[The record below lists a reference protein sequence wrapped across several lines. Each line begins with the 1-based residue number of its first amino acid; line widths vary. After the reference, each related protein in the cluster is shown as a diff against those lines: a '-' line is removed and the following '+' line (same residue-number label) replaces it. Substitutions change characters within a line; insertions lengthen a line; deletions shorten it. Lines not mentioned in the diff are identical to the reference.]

1 MGRKPDIKLCFEGK
15 IHETESS
22 KGICLNSIKVRL
34 RGGRIITLD
43 RDRTDY
49 TVSNGRFTMEWSGVY
64 IWNSGTIDREY
75 IANSNNVELLLG
87 LATGGIAL
95 VDYTIDEDTDV
106 YYELDIESMSVK
118 ISDIPIEIDWLKK
131 EPEEFVKIDSDEN

>member
-34 RGGRIITLD
+34 RDGRIINFD

-64 IWNSGTIDREY
+64 MYQTAIDKDY
-75 IANSNNVELLLG
+75 LVDSNDVALLLCLILG
-87 LATGGIAL
+87 DATL
-95 VDYTIDEDTDV
+95 VDYTIDDDTDV
-106 YYELDIESMSVK
+106 YYELNIESMSVK
-118 ISDIPIEIDWLKK
+118 ISYIPIEIDWLKK

>member
-34 RGGRIITLD
+34 RDGRIINFD

-64 IWNSGTIDREY
+64 MYQTAIDKDY
-75 IANSNNVELLLG
+75 LVDSNDVALLLG
-87 LATGGIAL
+87 LILGDATL
-95 VDYTIDEDTDV
+95 VDYTIDDDTDV

-118 ISDIPIEIDWLKK
+118 ISDIPIKIAWLKK

>member
-1 MGRKPDIKLCFEGK
+1 MIRKPDVKLCFEGK

-22 KGICLNSIKVRL
+22 KGMRLNSIKVRL
-34 RGGRIITLD
+34 RDGRIINFD

-64 IWNSGTIDREY
+64 IYHPTTIDKDY
-75 IANSNNVELLLG
+75 LVDSNDTGLLFDLILG
-87 LATGGIAL
+87 AATL
-95 VDYTIDEDTDV
+95 VDYTIDDNTDV

-118 ISDIPIEIDWLKK
+118 ISYIPIEIEWLKK
-131 EPEEFVKIDSDEN
+131 QPEEFVKIDSDEN

>member
-22 KGICLNSIKVRL
+22 KGMCLNSIKVKL
-34 RGGRIITLD
+34 RDGRIINFD

-49 TVSNGRFTMEWSGVY
+49 TVCNGRFTMEWSGVY
-64 IWNSGTIDREY
+64 IWHPTVIDKDY
-75 IANSNNVELLLG
+75 LVDSNDVELLLDLILG
-87 LATGGIAL
+87 AATL
-95 VDYTIDEDTDV
+95 VDYTIDDDTDV

-118 ISDIPIEIDWLKK
+118 ISYIPIEIEWLKK